1 MAQSI
6 STKKFGTL
14 DTSGRIPV
22 YFAGKE
28 GDAAPLNMGLSFD
41 VGGKSYVFIPEDRI
55 TKGATSGDQGR
66 AYVGFLNPNLLSSL
80 KDNSEYIDIAG
91 SQFGSFDA
99 GKFISDQMG
108 GSTKG
113 YLTTQEI
120 ATPILNAGVADFN
133 PQQTG
138 QLKGIGDFQGQP
150 VYYGDNGYVE
160 PSGKY
165 NYRQKTGQEIIGYTY
180 SNGGGLLAGL
190 GRELIKAGPILPLA
204 LDVAIPGLGTA
215 VAGGIA
221 AGSAATGD
229 TQNALRYGAQYAAGT
244 FGAGGA
250 TEGSGA
256 LASQTAAEASSAVP
270 FAGAG
275 TAGAAGA
282 NALAAETA
290 ANSAAGETLAGTA
303 GMGAAAPVTT
313 APVADPY
320 ALQTAGGALTSSAG
334 GAINPYTAALP
345 AAAAAAGAAGTA
357 SWMTPAAIVG
367 SSLIGANAAQQ
378 AANTQANAAAQANQ
392 LLAQQYAQQRADL
405 APFTAAGVGAQ
416 NKLLTYLGLPGGTQ
430 GADYGKYAK
439 DFTGADFLAGQDP
452 GYAFRLSEGQKALER
467 SAAARGGLLSGGTG
481 KALTSYGQQMGSQ
494 EYQNAYNRYQT
505 NRANQLAPLFT
516 LTGSGQASAAN
527 QAAAAGNYAA
537 GAGNN
542 LTSAGAAQ
550 AAGNVGTANALTG
563 GLNTYLG
570 YTSQQDLLNAY
581 NARTAAAKSAYS

>member
-1 MAQSI
+1 MDFR
-6 STKKFGTL
+6 STIENLKAT
-14 DTSGRIPV
+14 IA
-22 YFAGKE
+22 AGKDTAYQKALGVNKNAPPLPE
-28 GDAAPLNMGLSFD
+28 GSVISEISPNVIGLPFGMQLTPEVRQQLKAYEDAGYTLQYREQPAPSGGGGFFNDFVNNPLGTVSNTVSNFVENPAKTLNDYWNSGGRDAAILAALTAAAVST
-41 VGGKSYVFIPEDRI
+41 GGASLGAEGI
-55 TKGATSGDQGR
+55 GATG
-66 AYVGFLNPNLLSSL
+66 A
-80 KDNSEYIDIAG
+80 
-91 SQFGSFDA
+91 FDA
-99 GKFISDQMG
+99 GLGLDAMSG
-108 GSTKG
+108 GAG
-113 YLTTQEI
+113 LV
-120 ATPILNAGVADFN
+120 NAG
-133 PQQTG
+133 T
-138 QLKGIGDFQGQP
+138 
-150 VYYGDNGYVE
+150 
-160 PSGKY
+160 
-165 NYRQKTGQEIIGYTY
+165 
-180 SNGGGLLAGL
+180 
-190 GRELIKAGPILPLA
+190 
-204 LDVAIPGLGTA
+204 
-215 VAGGIA
+215 
-221 AGSAATGD
+221 
-229 TQNALRYGAQYAAGT
+229 
-244 FGAGGA
+244 
-250 TEGSGA
+250 
-256 LASQTAAEASSAVP
+256 
-270 FAGAG
+270 
-275 TAGAAGA
+275 AAGA

-303 GMGAAAPVTT
+303 GMGAAAPVAAAPVAA